1 MDDPLESLRQL
12 AQDIKSQPE
21 FALSHKQIEQYL
33 ERIALAAHTPDGY
46 ESLCWEVGVWLLLLS
61 ADRQNVLFN
70 AYGYDA
76 VRAALSN
83 ALESGCLPKGLG
95 WYTAGFTPGDVD
107 GDVMLGVLSHP
118 SVQPALNKSLASYEL
133 NLDLDYLN
141 PSDHELGRATVLF
154 VAHLHRLGLDRQ
166 VQLMWAA
173 RLVEHLSPENP
184 ARELAIQLVL
194 EGLLQTERYVNALY
208 WLQAHFEDKAGEHLQ
223 DAVFSVVS
231 AVIALARELG
241 GEGYTIVNG
250 LACDDDFLLLLYS
263 SKRAQVLLA
272 LALLWLL
279 FMKGFAA
286 KQDFID
292 TSADLL
298 WVDFP
303 NIALFMKRVSK
314 WSFQLSVQSPL
325 AAAAAGVDYLQS
337 PLRKAQAVTEARQ
350 ELDRP
355 PTYRGRAPLV
365 ELWREQRDRV
375 FIPTLAALEDA
386 TDHKPLRTIKRDIE
400 ALSPESLIRD
410 SLVYRSMA
418 RRRGDEAGW
427 HKTLGAHFQRMIDQL
442 AHITDL
448 CWQSIEAARFVTQLE
463 SELRWI
469 DLEGEYTHL
478 LEQWSSLADEATLYL
493 SPVLDEWVA
502 ARSADH

>member
-1 MDDPLESLRQL
+1 MDDPLKSLRQL
-12 AQDIKSQPE
+12 AQDIKSQPD
-21 FALSHKQIEQYL
+21 FALSHKQIEQYF
-33 ERIALAAHTPDGY
+33 EQIALAAHTPDGH

-70 AYGYDA
+70 TYGYNA
-76 VRAALSN
+76 VCAALSN
-83 ALESGCLPKGLG
+83 AIESGCLPKGLG
-95 WYTAGFTPGDVD
+95 WYTAGFIPGDVD

-118 SVQPALNKSLASYEL
+118 SVQPALSKSLASHEL
-133 NLDLDYLN
+133 KLDLDYLN
-141 PSDHELGRATVLF
+141 PSDQELGRATVLF
-154 VAHLHRLGLDRQ
+154 VAHLHRLELDRQ
-166 VQLMWAA
+166 LQLMWAA

-194 EGLLQTERYVNALY
+194 EGLLQTGRYVNALY
-208 WLQAHFEDKAGEHLQ
+208 WLQAHFGDEAGEHLQ

-231 AVIALARELG
+231 AVVKLAPNLDE
-241 GEGYTIVNG
+241 EGYPLVNG
-250 LACDDDFLLLLYS
+250 LASDDDFLLLLYS

-272 LALLWLL
+272 LVLLWQL
-279 FMKGFAA
+279 FMKGFAVR
-286 KQDFID
+286 QDFID

-303 NIALFMKRVSK
+303 NLALFMKRLSK

-325 AAAAAGVDYLQS
+325 AEPAAAVDYLQS
-337 PLRKAQAVTEARQ
+337 PLRKEQAVAETRQ

-365 ELWREQRDRV
+365 ELWREQREGV
-375 FIPTLAALEDA
+375 FIPILAALEGA

-410 SLVYRSMA
+410 SLVYRSMP
-418 RRRGDEAGW
+418 RRRDEGAAW
-427 HKTLGAHFQRMIDQL
+427 HKTLGTHFQRTIDQL
-442 AHITDL
+442 AHIADL
-448 CWQSIEAARFVTQLE
+448 CWQSIEAARFVAQLDG
-463 SELRWI
+463 ELRWI

-478 LEQWSSLADEATLYL
+478 IEQWPSLADEAALYL
-493 SPVLDEWVA
+493 SPVMDEWNA
-502 ARSADH
+502 ARIVGS